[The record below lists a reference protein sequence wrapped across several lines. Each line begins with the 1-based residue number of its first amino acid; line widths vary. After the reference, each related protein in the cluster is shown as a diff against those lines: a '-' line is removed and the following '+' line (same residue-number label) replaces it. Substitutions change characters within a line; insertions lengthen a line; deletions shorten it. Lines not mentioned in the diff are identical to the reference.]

1 VGPIR
6 VLFVHLPGMLSAIL
20 RRGVAGQA
28 DMTVAG
34 ELGDL
39 SLLALIERATAPDI
53 VIVGLEDGK
62 LAAPCVRLLETC
74 PHVRILV
81 VAAGG
86 RVAALH
92 GLASEAIPVREVSVE
107 GLLSVIRTVGHPL
120 GDVSPVRQDLGPR
133 LHPN

>member
-1 VGPIR
+1 
-6 VLFVHLPGMLSAIL
+6 MLSAIL
-20 RRGVAGQA
+20 RRAVAGQA

-39 SLLALIERATAPDI
+39 ALLALIERATAPDI
-53 VIVGLEDGK
+53 VVVGLEDGK

-74 PHVRILV
+74 PHLRILV

-92 GLASEAIPVREVSVE
+92 GLAPEAIPVREVSVE
-107 GLLSVIRTVGHPL
+107 GLLSVIRTAVRPL
-120 GDVSPVRQDLGPR
+120 GDVNRFRQDLGPR